1 MKHPDMKRP
10 KPKAKKSHELANG
23 EKPFDIWLDRKLHQM
38 YDDVASE
45 PIPEELLKLIE
56 DDRAK

>member
-1 MKHPDMKRP
+1 MKRP